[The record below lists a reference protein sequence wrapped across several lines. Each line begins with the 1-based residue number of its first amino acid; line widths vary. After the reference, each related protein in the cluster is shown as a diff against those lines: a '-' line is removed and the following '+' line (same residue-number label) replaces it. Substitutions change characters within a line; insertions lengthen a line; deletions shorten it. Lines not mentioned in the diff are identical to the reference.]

1 MCQKDR
7 ITTLVCPP
15 KIVNANNKV
24 TSADHMM
31 DKLVFVP
38 TFVFRIN
45 RYATSKQPLIWCLKL
60 GDEAILTE

>member
-15 KIVNANNKV
+15 KIVNANNKG

-38 TFVFRIN
+38 TFVFRI
-45 RYATSKQPLIWCLKL
+45 TGMLPLNSRLY
-60 GDEAILTE
+60 GA